1 LAEVNTGIRNLGC
14 CSNGSNSH
22 WSYPALYICEQLG
35 CDKGQEGMS
44 FYPALQ
50 QNHLRS
56 GRCQTNGWKE
66 KRIFS
71 LMNVSVKE
79 NPFLERDF
87 SGTMQNSAYDLQ
99 SCARDATIYKT
110 LQKIS

>member
-1 LAEVNTGIRNLGC
+1 
-14 CSNGSNSH
+14 
-22 WSYPALYICEQLG
+22 
-35 CDKGQEGMS
+35 MS
-44 FYPALQ
+44 FYPAMQ

-79 NPFLERDF
+79 NPFLVRDF
-87 SGTMQNSAYDLQ
+87 SGTRCKTLRTI
-99 SCARDATIYKT
+99 CKVVRDATIYKT
-110 LQKIS
+110 LQKLS